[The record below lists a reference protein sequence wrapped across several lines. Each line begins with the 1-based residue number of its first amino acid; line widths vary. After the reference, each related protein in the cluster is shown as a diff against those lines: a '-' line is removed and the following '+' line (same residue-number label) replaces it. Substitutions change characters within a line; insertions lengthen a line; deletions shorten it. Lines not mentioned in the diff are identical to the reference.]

1 MVALVTEVNRPRP
14 HQRLAQRIAQLRR
27 ARRLTQPELADLANV
42 SVGYI
47 GHIEVGKRRPTPEV
61 LRAIARAL
69 DADYNELAMLAG
81 YADTVLTG
89 EGWVPVDVP
98 AQKAPIVRK
107 VAALPQDF
115 LEEIY
120 RLFSIASLRP
130 TDRPTEQEGES
141 GGEEHGADGD
151 APVGPEDGPGS

>member
-1 MVALVTEVNRPRP
+1 MVALLTEVKRSRP

-27 ARRLTQPELADLANV
+27 ARRLTQPELAELANV

-69 DADYNELAMLAG
+69 DADFNELAMLAG
-81 YADTVLTG
+81 YADTAPTG

-107 VAALPQDF
+107 VAALPQEF
-115 LEEIY
+115 LEEVY

-130 TDRPTEQEGES
+130 TDRSTEQKGES
-141 GGEEHGADGD
+141 GREQQDADGD
-151 APVGPEDGPGS
+151 PPVGPEDGSGS